1 MKNFEKYV
9 TDWFHDWLKEH
20 EEQSDF
26 YQEVFYAMRYTLEE
40 LGEDS
45 YLDFLL
51 NLSADAIYDNLISFH
66 KLIDD
71 QPGTWEFLI
80 KMFKQAVPD
89 KEKEFVDE
97 FVEDMAEH
105 AENYNS
111 PLEFF
116 NDLTHGCQSGLIGM
130 LIYNTDC
137 LKIYSKYANDME
149 EFKETMEDEL
159 GTPIHNKSGVP
170 HATFMC
176 WFCYEEL
183 GFQIARNLFTDKF

>member
-20 EEQSDF
+20 EEQADF

-45 YLDFLL
+45 HLDFLL

-71 QPGTWEFLI
+71 QPSTWEFLI

-89 KEKEFVDE
+89 KEKKFVDE

-105 AENYNS
+105 AENYLR
-111 PLEFF
+111 PLDFF

-137 LKIYSKYANDME
+137 LKIYNKYANDME
-149 EFKETMEDEL
+149 EFKESMEEEL
-159 GTPIHNKSGVP
+159 GTPICNKAGVP
-170 HATFMC
+170 HATFVC

-183 GFQIARNLFTDKF
+183 GFQIARNLFNDQF

>member
-20 EEQSDF
+20 EEQTDF
-26 YQEVFYAMRYTLEE
+26 FQEVFYAMRYTLEE
-40 LGEDS
+40 LGEDNH
-45 YLDFLL
+45 LDFLM

-89 KEKEFVDE
+89 KEKKFVDE

-105 AENYNS
+105 AENYLR
-111 PLEFF
+111 PLDFF

-137 LKIYSKYANDME
+137 LNIYNKYANDME
-149 EFKETMEDEL
+149 EFKESIEEEL
-159 GTPIHNKSGVP
+159 GTPIHNKASVP

-183 GFQIARNLFTDKF
+183 GFQIARNLFNDQF

>member
-1 MKNFEKYV
+1 MKNFENYI

-20 EEQSDF
+20 EEQADF

-45 YLDFLL
+45 HLDFLL

-66 KLIDD
+66 
-71 QPGTWEFLI
+71 
-80 KMFKQAVPD
+80 KQAVPD